1 MQMLEVT
8 PGSSKASDFPVLLP
22 ANNVPDQ
29 SIKLAVLASTGKSKK
44 ELGAQLFPAQVKRH
58 SDKNVKKANLGSNTS
73 ETLMKV
79 FYACQPGDRHDRQS
93 G

>member
-22 ANNVPDQ
+22 A
-29 SIKLAVLASTGKSKK
+29 KTG
-44 ELGAQLFPAQVKRH
+44 LGAQLFPTQVKRP
-58 SDKNVKKANLGSNTS
+58 SDKDVKKANLGSNTS

-79 FYACQPGDRHDRQS
+79 FYACQQGDRHGRQS